1 MRLLFNL
8 AKMAVTLS
16 LWLQRLRGIVR
27 ALVAKE
33 SQSLIC
39 TKLGHHRRPT
49 ASGLM
54 KMRAPFGASLGL
66 AATGAAADALPAA
79 LCASAEAPG
88 ATLPVA
94 KDEAAASFEAAEDS
108 RRSFLAACG
117 KGMHAANR
125 PAAMWRSGVLI
136 FETAPATASEV
147 SSDSPCAS
155 LSSSSALSCSDWCS
169 LFICA
174 ADGLRITG
182 RPRSGSFV

>member
-1 MRLLFNL
+1 
-8 AKMAVTLS
+8 MASPPLIYGTIS
-16 LWLQRLRGIVR
+16 LTTHTQH
-27 ALVAKE
+27 
-33 SQSLIC
+33 
-39 TKLGHHRRPT
+39 THTHTHTHHRLTHKGETCGLLQCFLLHRPT
-49 ASGLM
+49 HRGTTCGS
-54 KMRAPFGASLGL
+54 FGGL

-136 FETAPATASEV
+136 FETAPTASEV
-147 SSDSPCAS
+147 SSDSPCAR
-155 LSSSSALSCSDWCS
+155 SSSALSCSDWCS